1 MYRTYIPF
9 SWRPWK
15 ERTADMNSPV
25 RSRDAEDDIDIIIDD
40 DEGEDAAA
48 ADAYGISWGLC
59 NDYGI
64 GFQHTTL

>member
-1 MYRTYIPF
+1 
-9 SWRPWK
+9 
-15 ERTADMNSPV
+15 MNSPV

-59 NDYGI
+59 KESLHCDKI
-64 GFQHTTL
+64 PRTVC